1 MNLIDQLGGYE
12 AAKEKLTL
20 GNRVLATRLS
30 YETTIVGKDG
40 EKQNVITG
48 VYLEDLEKAL
58 LTYRREHN
66 IYEAGDLVLTNDPA
80 SKGRVYK
87 IIFKRGEHYKLQSDT
102 GVRYC
107 REWRIDRHA
116 TDEEIANN
124 ARSE

>member
-1 MNLIDQLGGYE
+1 MNLIEQLGGYE

-66 IYEAGDLVLTNDPA
+66 IYEAG
-80 SKGRVYK
+80 
-87 IIFKRGEHYKLQSDT
+87 I
-102 GVRYC
+102 
-107 REWRIDRHA
+107 
-116 TDEEIANN
+116 
-124 ARSE
+124 

>member
-1 MNLIDQLGGYE
+1 MNLIEQLGGYE
-12 AAKEKLTL
+12 AAKAHLDEHMRNPENFDD
-20 GNRVLATRLS
+20 G
-30 YETTIVGKDG
+30 VG
-40 EKQNVITG
+40 
-48 VYLEDLEKAL
+48 LAL

-66 IYEAGDLVLTNDPA
+66 IFEEGDLVLTNDPA
-80 SKGRVYK
+80 SNERVYK

-124 ARSE
+124 ARSK